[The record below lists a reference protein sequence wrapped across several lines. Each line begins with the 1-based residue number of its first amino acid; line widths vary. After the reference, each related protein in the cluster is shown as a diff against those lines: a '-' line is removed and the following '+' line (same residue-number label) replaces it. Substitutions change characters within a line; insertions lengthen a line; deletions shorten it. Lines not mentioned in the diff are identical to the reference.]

1 MSEVVRPEDLQL
13 SVSHEKAEQLPE
25 VTPNEARQAAPA
37 ETETASQPKENKWKL
52 AFRQLM
58 FMKRM
63 NMQFNDRTKNEIEL
77 RQQNISPISLIC
89 SVPYFN
95 TFSAD
100 EIKALVAASRRE
112 SMRPGETLSLGIA
125 NANLQQEGD
134 FCIVISGHLALAK
147 ASAPS
152 AIALQ
157 QGALYPQ
164 LRLGIGDYFCIHG
177 SSTMKVIAME
187 LAEYLTIPMKT
198 ILEINAASC
207 ALIDAEKNDLAPEA
221 SEMESFK
228 KWALQFSLVRQKSE
242 YPTAEPGGF
251 ANCSVKTFCKDH
263 FPNITPENE
272 LDHTL
277 EYVKNALTSIFS
289 ARKVRIYALDEPNHK
304 LVIKFSDE
312 KLLKRS
318 VDVASSTGQRV
329 LDTNG
334 PICIADASELLRD
347 DIDENDVVR
356 ELYRPGTIL
365 LAAPFYEFNS
375 LQANGG
381 SVETAKIVGVLE
393 VVIDSNDH
401 ESALGTATSNDFCIL
416 EFVTEEI
423 GRYLFFHYER
433 FFHVSAHT
441 HALPLPFSAA
451 TGASELGNTE
461 LFPSPPEG
469 PVSQDHRQLVLNIE
483 KVHLT
488 IAETASLAKI
498 SIQHGSTTLYE
509 TSTLLRYESK
519 SDSNGDKSHLSST
532 TRKVTCDPNT
542 GIEMGLR
549 LIDIPHGSHLKFTF
563 VTKTGEVVAWS
574 GLHLFDFGHILRAG
588 STLMDI
594 LMLPAGSGII
604 TPLDIENCLRH
615 ERLNHQKVGSMEI
628 VLECSGSCPQSFAF
642 SSISSKNKKKSITFR
657 ASIFFKGEGGERKSG
672 AHAPD
677 TLESIPA
684 DKQKLLQ
691 RLRRDPLVELSAED
705 RAFIWTSRSIL
716 MEDSALLPAFLLSVE
731 WGNREQVL
739 EAYRLLLHW
748 RQPTYLQ
755 ALQLLS
761 PLYSDP
767 KVRAY
772 AVRCMHALPDYR
784 LQLYLLQLVQ
794 ALKNERYHDSAL
806 ARFLLMRAL
815 TNPSQIGYLLYWFLK
830 AEAHNQ
836 QTAERFNLITS
847 QYLQLCGSYKLEI
860 RQSVYVMKK
869 LEETAAVVKGETSST
884 ARKEKLHKALG
895 AVLLPETFQLPL
907 QPRSYCNKVIIESC
921 RVMESKKRPLFL
933 QFESAKAQ
941 HGRPYVIFK
950 SGDDLRQDQ
959 LVLQILRVMDDLW
972 REAGLDLC
980 LLPYACIST
989 GDEIGMIEV
998 VGDSETLASI
1008 IYERHA
1014 KSRTKLGRKLN
1025 AAKDA
1030 LVKDGVLSDW
1040 LFQRPG
1046 SPKDKVRATSAD
1058 VTLDSVSP
1066 TGSPPSSP
1074 SKEER
1079 SVSSCFPISP
1089 RRWGRK
1095 KSTASRDQEITQNF
1109 VRSCAG
1115 YCVATFVLGIGDRH
1129 NDNIMLQRSG
1139 KFFHI
1144 DFGHFLGNFKSKLG
1158 VKRERAPF
1166 VFTPSMLDAM
1176 GGKKSE
1182 NYQQFQQLACEAFQ
1196 VLRTNS
1202 NLLITLLVLALTC
1215 GIPELHNVNCIQWVH
1230 KTLMLD
1236 LSDDEACEAFK
1247 KLIHVALHTTT
1258 TKLNDAVHL
1267 MAH

>member
-318 VDVASSTGQRV
+318 VHVASSTGQRV

-563 VTKTGEVVAWS
+563 VTKTGE
-574 GLHLFDFGHILRAG
+574 
-588 STLMDI
+588 
-594 LMLPAGSGII
+594 
-604 TPLDIENCLRH
+604 
-615 ERLNHQKVGSMEI
+615 
-628 VLECSGSCPQSFAF
+628 
-642 SSISSKNKKKSITFR
+642 
-657 ASIFFKGEGGERKSG
+657 
-672 AHAPD
+672 
-677 TLESIPA
+677 
-684 DKQKLLQ
+684 
-691 RLRRDPLVELSAED
+691 
-705 RAFIWTSRSIL
+705 
-716 MEDSALLPAFLLSVE
+716 
-731 WGNREQVL
+731 
-739 EAYRLLLHW
+739 
-748 RQPTYLQ
+748 
-755 ALQLLS
+755 
-761 PLYSDP
+761 
-767 KVRAY
+767 
-772 AVRCMHALPDYR
+772 
-784 LQLYLLQLVQ
+784 LYLLQLVQ

>member
-1 MSEVVRPEDLQL
+1 
-13 SVSHEKAEQLPE
+13 
-25 VTPNEARQAAPA
+25 
-37 ETETASQPKENKWKL
+37 
-52 AFRQLM
+52 
-58 FMKRM
+58 
-63 NMQFNDRTKNEIEL
+63 
-77 RQQNISPISLIC
+77 
-89 SVPYFN
+89 
-95 TFSAD
+95 
-100 EIKALVAASRRE
+100 VA
-112 SMRPGETLSLGIA
+112 
-125 NANLQQEGD
+125 
-134 FCIVISGHLALAK
+134 
-147 ASAPS
+147 
-152 AIALQ
+152 
-157 QGALYPQ
+157 
-164 LRLGIGDYFCIHG
+164 
-177 SSTMKVIAME
+177 
-187 LAEYLTIPMKT
+187 
-198 ILEINAASC
+198 
-207 ALIDAEKNDLAPEA
+207 
-221 SEMESFK
+221 
-228 KWALQFSLVRQKSE
+228 
-242 YPTAEPGGF
+242 
-251 ANCSVKTFCKDH
+251 
-263 FPNITPENE
+263 
-272 LDHTL
+272 
-277 EYVKNALTSIFS
+277 
-289 ARKVRIYALDEPNHK
+289 
-304 LVIKFSDE
+304 
-312 KLLKRS
+312 
-318 VDVASSTGQRV
+318 
-329 LDTNG
+329 
-334 PICIADASELLRD
+334 
-347 DIDENDVVR
+347 R
-356 ELYRPGTIL
+356 ELYRPGTVV
-365 LAAPFYEFNS
+365 LAAPFFEFNS

-381 SVETAKIVGVLE
+381 VVEKAKIVGVLE
-393 VVIDSNDH
+393 LVIDSSDD
-401 ESALGTATSNDFCIL
+401 ESAPGSATSNDFCIL

-433 FFHVSAHT
+433 FFQVSSQPNVPT
-441 HALPLPFSAA
+441 LPFSAA
-451 TGASELGNTE
+451 TGASEVGTTE

-469 PVSQDHRQLVLNIE
+469 PVSQDHRQLVLNIG
-483 KVHLT
+483 KLHLN
-488 IAETASLAKI
+488 APEVASLVKI

-509 TSTLLRYESK
+509 TSTLLRYEANPEA
-519 SDSNGDKSHLSST
+519 NGDKSHLSAAG
-532 TRKVTCDPNT
+532 REVTCDPSG

-549 LIDIPHGSHLKFTF
+549 LIDIPHGSHLKFSFT
-563 VTKTGEVVAWS
+563 TKTKQVVAWC
-574 GLHLFDFGHILRAG
+574 GLHLFDFGHTLRTG
-588 STLMDI
+588 STVMDV
-594 LMLPAGSGII
+594 LALPSDSGIV

-615 ERLNHQKVGSMEI
+615 DRLNHHKVGSMDI
-628 VLECSGSCPQSFAF
+628 ILECSGSCPQSFAF
-642 SSISSKNKKKSITFR
+642 SSLSSKKKSITFR
-657 ASIFFKGEGGERKSG
+657 ASIFFKGEHGERKSA
-672 AHAPD
+672 AHEPAS
-677 TLESIPA
+677 LESIPP

-691 RLRRDPLVELSAED
+691 RLRRDPLVELSSED
-705 RAFIWTSRSIL
+705 REFIWTSRLML

-772 AVRCMHALPDYR
+772 AVRCMHALPDHR

-830 AEAHNQ
+830 AEAHNP
-836 QTAERFNLITS
+836 QTAERFELITS

-869 LEETAAVVKGETSST
+869 LEEIAAVVKGESSST
-884 ARKEKLHKALG
+884 ARKEKLHKALE
-895 AVLLPETFQLPL
+895 AVILPDTFQLPL
-907 QPRSYCNKVIIESC
+907 QPRSYCNRVIVPSC

-933 QFESAKAQ
+933 QFESTKAQ

-980 LLPYACIST
+980 LLPYACIAT

-998 VGDSETLASI
+998 VSDSETLASI
-1008 IYERHA
+1008 IYARHA
-1014 KSRTKLGRKLN
+1014 KSRTKLGRKLH

-1030 LVKDGVLSDW
+1030 LVKDGILSDW
-1040 LFQRPG
+1040 LFKRLG
-1046 SPKDKVRATSAD
+1046 SPKARATSDD
-1058 VTLDSVSP
+1058 VVLNSVSP
-1066 TGSPPSSP
+1066 TGSAPSSP
-1074 SKEER
+1074 SKEEADRVR
-1079 SVSSCFPISP
+1079 SVSSCFPMSP
-1089 RRWGRK
+1089 RFRRK
-1095 KSTASRDQEITQNF
+1095 KSTTSRDQDTTQNF

-1115 YCVATFVLGIGDRH
+1115 YCVATYVLGIGDRH

-1215 GIPELHNVNCIQWVH
+1215 GIPELHSASCIKWVH

-1236 LSDDEACEAFK
+1236 LPDDEACEAFK

>member
-1 MSEVVRPEDLQL
+1 
-13 SVSHEKAEQLPE
+13 
-25 VTPNEARQAAPA
+25 
-37 ETETASQPKENKWKL
+37 
-52 AFRQLM
+52 
-58 FMKRM
+58 
-63 NMQFNDRTKNEIEL
+63 
-77 RQQNISPISLIC
+77 
-89 SVPYFN
+89 
-95 TFSAD
+95 
-100 EIKALVAASRRE
+100 
-112 SMRPGETLSLGIA
+112 
-125 NANLQQEGD
+125 
-134 FCIVISGHLALAK
+134 
-147 ASAPS
+147 
-152 AIALQ
+152 
-157 QGALYPQ
+157 
-164 LRLGIGDYFCIHG
+164 
-177 SSTMKVIAME
+177 MKVTAME

-198 ILEINAASC
+198 ILELNAASC
-207 ALIDAEKNDLAPEA
+207 ALIDADKNDLVQEA

-242 YPTAEPGGF
+242 YPTAEPGGY
-251 ANCSVKTFCKDH
+251 ANCSMKTFCKDH
-263 FPNITPENE
+263 FPSISPENE

-277 EYVKNALTSIFS
+277 EYLKNALTSIFS
-289 ARKVRIYALDEPNHK
+289 ARKVRIYALDDLNEQ

-312 KLLKRS
+312 KLSTRNVK
-318 VDVASSTGQRV
+318 VASSSGKLV
-329 LDTNG
+329 LEKGG
-334 PICIADASELLRD
+334 PICIQDAAELLTD
-347 DIDENDVVR
+347 QMDENNVAR
-356 ELYRPGTIL
+356 ELYRPDTVI
-365 LAAPFYEFNS
+365 LAAPFFEFDA

-381 SVETAKIVGVLE
+381 STGITKTVGILE
-393 VVIDSNDH
+393 IVIDPIDH
-401 ESALGTATSNDFCIL
+401 EVPASSATSNDFCIL

-433 FFHVSAHT
+433 FFSV
-441 HALPLPFSAA
+441 PLPPPNSAA
-451 TGASELGNTE
+451 TGTTEARSSEM
-461 LFPSPPEG
+461 FPSPPEG
-469 PVSQDHRQLVLNIE
+469 PVSQDHRHLVLNIG
-483 KVHLT
+483 KVQLNLS
-488 IAETASLAKI
+488 ETASLGKI
-498 SIQHGSTTLYE
+498 SIQHGSTVLYE
-509 TSTLLRYESK
+509 TSTLLRNEPHG
-519 SDSNGDKSHLSST
+519 DSNGDKQHVSSST
-532 TRKVTCDPNT
+532 REVFCDPND

-549 LIDIPHGSHLKFTF
+549 LIDMPHGSHLRFTF
-563 VTKTGEVVAWS
+563 TTKTGDIVGWS
-574 GLHLFDFGHILRAG
+574 GLHLFDFGHTLRTG
-588 STLMDI
+588 TTLLDI
-594 LMLPAGSGII
+594 VTLPPGSGII

-615 ERLNHQKVGSMEI
+615 DKLNQHKIGSMEI
-628 VLECSGSCPQSFAF
+628 ALECSGSCPQSFAF
-642 SSISSKNKKKSITFR
+642 SSMSAKRKSIAFR
-657 ASIFFKGEGGERKSG
+657 ASIFFNGEGGEQKSG
-672 AHAPD
+672 AHEPSP
-677 TLESIPA
+677 LENIPK

-691 RLRRDPLVELSAED
+691 RLRQDPLVELSSED
-705 RAFIWTSRSIL
+705 RSFIWTSRGML
-716 MEDSALLPAFLLSVE
+716 TEDSALLPAFLLSVE

-748 RQPTYLQ
+748 KQPTYLQ

-806 ARFLLMRAL
+806 ARFLVMRAL
-815 TNPSQIGYLLYWFLK
+815 TNPPQIGYLLYWFLK
-830 AEAHNQ
+830 AEAHNH
-836 QTAERFNLITS
+836 QTAERFNLISS

-869 LEETAAVVKGETSST
+869 LEEVAAIVKGESSST
-884 ARKEKLHKALG
+884 SRKEKLHEALRG
-895 AVLLPETFQLPL
+895 LVLPDTFQLPL
-907 QPRSYCNKVIIESC
+907 QPRSYCTHVIPESC

-950 SGDDLRQDQ
+950 AGDDLRQDQ

-998 VGDSETLASI
+998 IGDSETLASI
-1008 IYERHA
+1008 IYARHA

-1030 LVKDGVLSDW
+1030 LIKDGVLSDW
-1040 LFQRPG
+1040 LFKQPSSAKG
-1046 SPKDKVRATSAD
+1046 RASSTDIA
-1058 VTLDSVSP
+1058 LDSVSP
-1066 TGSPPSSP
+1066 TSGSAPSSP
-1074 SKEER
+1074 VAEKR
-1079 SVSSCFPISP
+1079 APSVSSCFPISP
-1089 RRWGRK
+1089 RRRK
-1095 KSTASRDQEITQNF
+1095 KSASVRDLETTQNF

-1115 YCVATFVLGIGDRH
+1115 YCVATYVLGIGDRH

-1166 VFTPSMLDAM
+1166 VFTPSMLDTM

-1182 NYQQFQQLACEAFQ
+1182 NYKQFQQLACEAFQ

-1215 GIPELHNVNCIQWVH
+1215 GIPELHSANCIKWVH

-1236 LSDDEACEAFK
+1236 LPDEEASEAFK